1 MNGRERFLASCA
13 GEAVDRPAVWLMRQ
27 AGRYLPEYR
36 DIRASHGF
44 WEMMTTPELA
54 ALVTLQPVR
63 RFGMDAAILFSDIL
77 TVAAAMGAD
86 VRYEPGGPVV
96 SPLVRDAEGI
106 SRLKAPDRDAFGF
119 VSQAVRSVRASL
131 GDETALI
138 GFAGAPFTLAAYMA
152 CGGPSKSTFA
162 LKAMAHR
169 EPDVYRSLMNRVSD
183 AAAELLSAQ
192 IEAGADAVQLFD
204 TWSGQLGPDDY
215 ASLALPYTRRVIER
229 LGVIDV
235 PVIVYVRN
243 AAGNLEQAASSGA
256 TIVAVDGSI
265 RLTDARA
272 RLRKD
277 LGLQGNFDPALLA
290 ASPSRIR
297 ADVRAAV
304 DALRGTPYVV
314 NVGEGLTPETPLEGV
329 AAFVDAVKETSR

>member
-36 DIRASHGF
+36 EIRASHGF
-44 WEMMTTPELA
+44 WEMMTTPKLA
-54 ALVTLQPVR
+54 AEVTLQPVR

-77 TVAAAMGAD
+77 TVVAAMGLD
-86 VRYEPGGPVV
+86 VRYETGGPVIA
-96 SPLVRDAEGI
+96 PLVRDAADLD
-106 SRLKAPDRDAFGF
+106 RLKVPGRDAFGF
-119 VSQAVRSVRASL
+119 VHEAVRLLRGTL
-131 GDETALI
+131 GDETALV

-169 EPDVYRSLMNRVSD
+169 EPDLYRSLMMRVSD
-183 AAAELLSAQ
+183 AVALLLGAQ
-192 IEAGADAVQLFD
+192 IEAGADAVQIFD

-215 ASLALPYTRRVIER
+215 AALALPYTRRVIEH

-243 AAGNLEQAASSGA
+243 AAGNLEQAARSGA
-256 TIVAVDGSI
+256 TIVAVDGSV
-265 RLTDARA
+265 RLVDARA
-272 RLRKD
+272 RLPRRI
-277 LGLQGNFDPALLA
+277 GLQGNFDPALLA
-290 ASPSRIR
+290 APPSRIR

-314 NVGEGLTPETPLEGV
+314 NVGEGLTPETPLGGV
-329 AAFVDAVKETSR
+329 AAFVDAVKEAAR